1 MWVVGL
7 GTMRHGSPARARRV
21 SRDSTRRK
29 QALAGGHR
37 AACGRTLRR
46 LTRLLL
52 AAAVLSHAGQEAA
65 VAALDDFEDL
75 AGWTGS
81 ASEGATVEIAQDV
94 GHEGMSLRVD
104 FDFASGAG
112 FVLVRKNVTIN
123 LPLNYAF
130 TFELRGEAPKSTLE
144 FKIVDPTGRNVWW
157 HNNRDMTF
165 PREWQTVTV
174 RKSRLE
180 FAWGPAGG
188 GEPKRVG
195 AIELGIVGKGPGKG
209 SLWIDTLRLEPRQA
223 ASRYHRTASVLAS
236 TSAPEHGPASVFDRK
251 PGTGWRS
258 GAVARNQWLLV
269 DFGERREYGGLVI
282 DWDRQ
287 DYATAYE
294 VQVSDDEE
302 SWTSAARCVGGNGGR
317 DYIYMPDAESRYV
330 KIQLQESSRD
340 LGYGIAELTVKPSE
354 FSASPNRFLEILA
367 AEAPAGTYPT
377 YLYGRQTYWT
387 VVGVS
392 GGAENAL
399 LNEQGMLEV
408 ERGGFSIAPFL
419 YTDGHLVTP
428 NDVETV
434 PALESGYLPIPSVTW
449 RHDGFELKITAF
461 ADGIA
466 GASTLYARYRV
477 QNRGESHRHMT
488 LFLGIVPFQVN
499 PPWQSLNLAGGAA
512 SIREIGFE
520 SGIVQVN
527 GGKLVAP
534 VPAPQAFGASGLGH
548 GPPGDFLL
556 ENQVPP
562 ATEATD
568 PFGFAWGALQYN
580 LDLAPGAQEEVAL
593 VIPFQPSQPGAAPE
607 PSTADIAAR
616 QEDVARAW
624 EARLG
629 HVAFE
634 MPSRAERVSQTIKS
648 TLAYILI
655 NRSGAAIQPGSRSYA
670 RSWIR
675 DGALTSAA
683 LLEMG
688 LTQEVRDF
696 LRWFAG
702 YQFSNGKIP
711 CCVDGRGAD
720 PMPEHDSNGQFV
732 YAIMEYYR
740 YTRDVGFLTEMWPYV
755 VKAVDYIE
763 SLRQQRLTDAFRTP
777 DKRAFYGLLPESI
790 SHEGYS
796 ARPVHSY
803 WDNVFALRGL
813 KDATSMAGAVGD
825 DERAARYSALRDAF
839 GGDLYASIS
848 QTMADHRIDYIPGSV
863 ELGDF
868 DPSST
873 AIAVAPGGELANL
886 PQPALTRTFEKYYED
901 VLGRQDGK
909 VWDSYTPYELRNIEV
924 LVRMGQR
931 ERAVALLHTLMADQR
946 PAAWNQWAEIVW
958 RDPAAPRFIGDMP
971 HTWVGSALIRS
982 VRTMF
987 AYERESDGA
996 LVVAAGIPA
1005 AWLTAGEE
1013 IGVKRLPTYYG
1024 TLHYTLRNPDDHKL
1038 ILHLSG
1044 DLSLPP
1050 GKIVVQPPLPR
1061 PLRAVRVSGRP
1072 IETFSAGEAVIDAIP
1087 ATVEMEY

>member
-1 MWVVGL
+1 M
-7 GTMRHGSPARARRV
+7 
-21 SRDSTRRK
+21 
-29 QALAGGHR
+29 
-37 AACGRTLRR
+37 
-46 LTRLLL
+46 LTRLLQLFAL
-52 AAAVLSHAGQEAA
+52 ALTLAHAAPEAA

-81 ASEGATVEIAQDV
+81 ASEGASVEIAQDV
-94 GHEGMSLRVD
+94 GQRGMSLRVD
-104 FDFASGAG
+104 FDFGAGPG
-112 FVLVRKNVTIN
+112 FVLVRKDVTLK
-123 LPLNYAF
+123 LPINYAF
-130 TFELRGEAPKSTLE
+130 TFELRGEAPQSTLE

-157 HNNRDMTF
+157 HNQRDMTF
-165 PREWQTVTV
+165 PSEWQTVTV

-195 AIELGIVGKGPGKG
+195 AIEFGIAGKGPGKG

-223 ASRYHRTASVLAS
+223 ASRYHRTASVVAS
-236 TSAPEHGPASVFDRK
+236 TSAPGHEPAHVFDRK
-251 PGTGWRS
+251 AGTSWRS

-287 DYATAYE
+287 DYATAYD
-294 VQVSDDEE
+294 VQVSGDGE
-302 SWTSAARCVGGNGGR
+302 SWAPAAHCVGGNGGR
-317 DYIYMPDAESRYV
+317 DYIYMPDADSRYV
-330 KIQLQESSRD
+330 KLQLQESSRD
-340 LGYGIAELTVKPSE
+340 LGYGIAEVTVKPSE
-354 FSASPNRFLEILA
+354 FSASPNRFLEVLA
-367 AEAPAGTYPT
+367 AEAPAGTYPS

-392 GGAENAL
+392 GGADNAL

-419 YTDGHLVTP
+419 YLDGRLVTP
-428 NDVETV
+428 KDVTTV
-434 PALESGYLPIPSVTW
+434 PALEHGYLPIPSVTW
-449 RHDGFELKITAF
+449 RHDDFGLRVTAF
-461 ADGIA
+461 ADGTA
-466 GASTLYARYRV
+466 DASTLYARYRV
-477 QNRGESHRHMT
+477 ANRGEAHRHVT
-488 LFLGIVPFQVN
+488 LVLAIVPFQVN
-499 PPWQSLNLAGGAA
+499 PPWQSLNLVGGAA
-512 SIREIGFE
+512 SIRDIGFDG
-520 SGIVQVN
+520 GIVRVN
-527 GGKLVAP
+527 GGKVVMP
-534 VPAPQAFGASGLGH
+534 VPAPQAFGASVLGH

-556 ENQVPP
+556 ENRVPP
-562 ATEATD
+562 ATNAAD

-580 LDLAPGAQEEVAL
+580 LDLAPGAQGDVAL
-593 VIPFQPSQPGAAPE
+593 IIPFRPVSPFPPGTAAEASP
-607 PSTADIAAR
+607 ADIAAR
-616 QEDVARAW
+616 QEDVTRAW
-624 EARLG
+624 ETRLG

-634 MPSRAERVSQTIKS
+634 IPAEAERISRAIKS
-648 TLAYILI
+648 NLGYILI

-720 PMPEHDSNGQFV
+720 PMPENDSNGQFV

-740 YTRDVGFLTEMWPYV
+740 YTRDVGFLAEMWPAV

-777 DKRAFYGLLPESI
+777 EKRAFYGLLPESI
-790 SHEGYS
+790 SHEGYA

-803 WDNVFALRGL
+803 WDNLFALRGL
-813 KDATSMAGAVGD
+813 KDAASMAGAVGD
-825 DERAARYSALRDAF
+825 EERGARYAALRDAF
-839 GGDLYASIS
+839 GSDLYASIS
-848 QTMADHRIDYIPGSV
+848 QAMADHRIDYIPGSV

-909 VWDSYTPYELRNIEV
+909 VWDSYAPYELRNVEV

-958 RDPAAPRFIGDMP
+958 RDPTAPRFIGDMP

-996 LVVAAGIPA
+996 LVLAAGIPA
-1005 AWLTAGEE
+1005 AWLTPGGEE
-1013 IGVKRLPTYYG
+1013 VGVKRLPTYYG
-1024 TLHYTLRNPDDHKL
+1024 TLHYALYSRDDHRL
-1038 ILHLSG
+1038 VLRLSG

-1050 GKIVVQPPLPR
+1050 GKIVVQPPLPQ

-1072 IETFSAGEAVIDAIP
+1072 IETFSAKEAVIDTVP